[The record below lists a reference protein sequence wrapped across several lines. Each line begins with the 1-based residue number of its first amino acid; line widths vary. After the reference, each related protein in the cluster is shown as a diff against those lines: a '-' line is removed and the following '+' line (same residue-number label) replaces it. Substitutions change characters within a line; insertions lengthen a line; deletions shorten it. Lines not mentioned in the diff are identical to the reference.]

1 MRKKVSVTCFAVL
14 SALCIIFLLPVCVM
28 AAETGDKKEGAYTYR
43 YNEEY
48 AGIEIVKYDVNKQK
62 SRVQVP
68 DRIDNIPVTVI
79 GEKAFMEEDEIIA
92 KRRKNRSIQEVV
104 LPETVVALKA
114 HAFDGCTRLKK
125 IQYSGNLK
133 ILEEGV
139 FNDCRKLENFSLPEE
154 LKEIPAS
161 LFRYCYNLKEIS
173 IPKSVVV
180 IGDYAFDCTEIKE
193 AELEDLELK
202 RIGDYAFARCNLTK
216 ITLPDSLEEIGAG
229 AFENCRKLKKVK
241 FGANSQLKVLGD
253 DAFLRCKKLSNIT
266 IPEGVQK
273 IGMSAFMHCVSL
285 KKIKIPQMLQE
296 IGHSVF
302 LGCRKLEE
310 FTIPAGWTSIPAG
323 MFGSC
328 KNLKEITIPKG
339 ITRIQG
345 SAFNES
351 GLQKIR
357 FEKGSGLKEID
368 YRAFYRCKLASVT
381 LPDSLEFIG
390 REAFHECLQL
400 KNVMF
405 GGNSQLKEIDR
416 YAFFK
421 CRKIKEFTI
430 PERVAKI
437 GLKAFSHC
445 NSLKKIVFQGK
456 PPVIKGKAFADVNK
470 NATFK
475 VPGEYKNAYQKILK
489 KMNGY
494 QKTMRIRS

>member
-1 MRKKVSVTCFAVL
+1 MRKKVSAKCFVAL
-14 SALCIIFLLPVCVM
+14 LALCIIFLLPICVM
-28 AAETGDKKEGAYTYR
+28 AAETGDKKTGAYTYR

-241 FGANSQLKVLGD
+241 FGAKTIGYYNSGRGAKNWHERVYALRFIKKDQNTSNAAGD
-253 DAFLRCKKLSNIT
+253 WPFRFFGL
-266 IPEGVQK
+266 
-273 IGMSAFMHCVSL
+273 
-285 KKIKIPQMLQE
+285 PQTGRVHDSGRMDFNSCRHVWILQE
-296 IGHSVF
+296 FERDNDTEGH
-302 LGCRKLEE
+302 
-310 FTIPAGWTSIPAG
+310 
-323 MFGSC
+323 
-328 KNLKEITIPKG
+328 NLY
-339 ITRIQG
+339 
-345 SAFNES
+345 S
-351 GLQKIR
+351 GQCI
-357 FEKGSGLKEID
+357 
-368 YRAFYRCKLASVT
+368 
-381 LPDSLEFIG
+381 
-390 REAFHECLQL
+390 
-400 KNVMF
+400 
-405 GGNSQLKEIDR
+405 
-416 YAFFK
+416 
-421 CRKIKEFTI
+421 
-430 PERVAKI
+430 
-437 GLKAFSHC
+437 
-445 NSLKKIVFQGK
+445 
-456 PPVIKGKAFADVNK
+456 
-470 NATFK
+470 
-475 VPGEYKNAYQKILK
+475 
-489 KMNGY
+489 
-494 QKTMRIRS
+494 